1 MSEAIE
7 TCLRWLYIIQCDGR
21 ASFHNA
27 RVLAS
32 TEGHQPETVF
42 FTTALTTFR
51 FLSSLG
57 LRRSSTG
64 RRTSCGPFSRG
75 RLRRGC
81 GSGCSRSG
89 SRSRQAFF
97 GRVFLQAG
105 GVWFLRRFLS
115 IGILYYW
122 YSLGNH
128 NKKKH
133 HLECVLTVKCDIH
146 V

>member
-1 MSEAIE
+1 MSEAVE

-21 ASFHNA
+21 TGFHNA

-42 FTTALTTFR
+42 FTAALTATCR

-75 RLRRGC
+75 RRRRG
-81 GSGCSRSG
+81 SG
-89 SRSRQAFF
+89 SRSRRASF
-97 GRVFLQAG
+97 GRVFARTSR
-105 GVWFLRRFLS
+105 VWFLRRFLS
-115 IGILYYW
+115 IGIL
-122 YSLGNH
+122 
-128 NKKKH
+128 
-133 HLECVLTVKCDIH
+133 
-146 V
+146 

>member
-1 MSEAIE
+1 MSETTE

-21 ASFHNA
+21 TSFHNA

-42 FTTALTTFR
+42 FTTALTTCR

-57 LRRSSTG
+57 LRRSFASRRSFAG

-75 RLRRGC
+75 RRRH
-81 GSGCSRSG
+81 GSGRGCSRSG
-89 SRSRQAFF
+89 SRSRRAFF

-105 GVWFLRRFLS
+105 RIWFRRRFLT
-115 IGILYYW
+115 IGIL
-122 YSLGNH
+122 
-128 NKKKH
+128 
-133 HLECVLTVKCDIH
+133 
-146 V
+146 